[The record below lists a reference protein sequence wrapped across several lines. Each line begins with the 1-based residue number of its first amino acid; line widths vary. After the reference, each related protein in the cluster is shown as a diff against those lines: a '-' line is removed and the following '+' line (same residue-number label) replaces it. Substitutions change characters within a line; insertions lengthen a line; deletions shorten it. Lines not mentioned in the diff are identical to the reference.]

1 MMRRTRLAM
10 KKPRLL
16 SISVALVLF
25 VALSGLS
32 VLVFRGLS
40 DSRRLVS
47 QNETERTF
55 STLLAGLRFY
65 EDFGSAIEATPY
77 LAGTVLGVGLYNHN
91 GALLYHWGDVPK
103 SYAPPPLVESNV
115 PQDMARAYLDN
126 ARNGSAILLLQ
137 PLGDVPPPP
146 QQGDHAP
153 RGSSFMSETLSKA
166 RLIYLE
172 VHQPQYWRWIR
183 LRTVLFPVTE
193 VVLAVLVFFVRL
205 LVVRNR
211 DYRQRIEQQK
221 NLVTLGTAAST
232 LAHEIKNPLLSIRL
246 QASILALTTPP
257 GTRQEIEIIESEVE
271 RLSQLSNRVN
281 DFLRDP
287 AGIPARTDVRA
298 VASEVNLRMRGKPLA
313 GGEPA
318 SAAAVPEGGGT
329 GPTVMMDPERLRSI
343 MENLLRNALESGGR
357 EDDVQIGISRAD
369 GVVSIDVLDR
379 GSGLPAGEQ
388 ERIFD
393 PFFTTKSR
401 GTGIGLA
408 ICSKFVAAANGTISV
423 RDRDGGGVK
432 ARVALPEAAP

>member
-1 MMRRTRLAM
+1 M
-10 KKPRLL
+10 KKRRSL
-16 SISVALVLF
+16 SIAVALVLF

-47 QNETERTF
+47 QNEMERTF

-65 EDFGSAIEATPY
+65 EDFGSAIEATPD
-77 LAGTVLGVGLYNHN
+77 LASTVLGVGLYNRI
-91 GALLYHWGDVPK
+91 GALLYHWGEVPR
-103 SYAPPPLVESNV
+103 SYAPPPPVESNV
-115 PQDMARAYLDN
+115 RQDMARAYLDN
-126 ARNGSAILLLQ
+126 ARNGSAVLLLE

-146 QQGDHAP
+146 QEGDHAP

-172 VHQPQYWRWIR
+172 VRQPQYWRWIR
-183 LRTVLFPVTE
+183 LRAVLFAVTE
-193 VVLAVLVFFVRL
+193 VVLAALVLFVRL
-205 LVVRNR
+205 LLVRNR
-211 DYRQRIEQQK
+211 DYRRRIENQK

-246 QASILALTTPP
+246 QTSILGRTTPD
-257 GTRQEIEIIESEVE
+257 TSKREIEIIESEVE

-287 AGIPARTDVRA
+287 AGIPARTDVLA
-298 VASEVNLRMRGKPLA
+298 VAGEVNLRMRGKALA
-313 GGEPA
+313 GAGIA
-318 SAAAVPEGGGT
+318 DSAAGTGGG
-329 GPTVMMDPERLRSI
+329 PAVMIDPERLRSI
-343 MENLLRNALESGGR
+343 LENLLRNALESGGG
-357 EDDVQIGISRAD
+357 ENGVEIKIARAD
-369 GVVSIDVLDR
+369 GVVGIEVLDR
-379 GSGLPAGEQ
+379 GKGLPAGVQ

-423 RDRDGGGVK
+423 EDREGGGVR
-432 ARVALPEAAP
+432 ARVALPEAGP